1 MNTPIVGGAAA
12 LLLVW
17 LWLSR
22 QRTPQVLR
30 STDGAAI
37 AALNREQIAAL
48 RMEPSSPGAAEFSLD
63 TDAAGDGAGG
73 QPDPEPP
80 FPAPGDRGAR
90 TRLLRQWALAY
101 ATAPEMRLEVMR
113 LARAWGH
120 PATLPLLHQGLR
132 APDPAVVQE
141 AALAMARFR
150 GRGQA
155 RAPLLVQPGLPRNV
169 ARTR

>member
-17 LWLSR
+17 LWFSR
-22 QRTPQVLR
+22 RRAPQLLR
-30 STDGAAI
+30 STDASAI

-48 RMEPSSPGAAEFSLD
+48 SF
-63 TDAAGDGAGG
+63 DAASPAPSGISTGG
-73 QPDPEPP
+73 EETTPP
-80 FPAPGDRGAR
+80 LPPVVFPAPGDGGAR
-90 TRLLRQWALAY
+90 ARLMRQWLHAY
-101 ATAPEMRLEVMR
+101 AAVPETRLEVMR

-120 PATLPLLHQGLR
+120 PATLPLLHRGLC

-150 GRGQA
+150 GHRLAGSPQ
-155 RAPLLVQPGLPRNV
+155 RRQPPLPRNV

>member
-17 LWLSR
+17 LWFSR
-22 QRTPQVLR
+22 RRAPQLLR
-30 STDGAAI
+30 STDASAI

-48 RMEPSSPGAAEFSLD
+48 SLD
-63 TDAAGDGAGG
+63 APSPAPPGIPAGG
-73 QPDPEPP
+73 EEPMP
-80 FPAPGDRGAR
+80 PVPPVVFPAPGDGGAR
-90 TRLLRQWALAY
+90 ARLLRQWLHAY
-101 ATAPEMRLEVMR
+101 AAVPETRLEVMR
-113 LARAWGH
+113 LARVWGH
-120 PATLPLLHQGLR
+120 PATLPLLHLGLR

-150 GRGQA
+150 GHRLAGSPQL
-155 RAPLLVQPGLPRNV
+155 RQSTLPRNV

>member
-22 QRTPQVLR
+22 QRTPQLLR

-48 RMEPSSPGAAEFSLD
+48 RMEPPSSDNPECLPVVDGAA
-63 TDAAGDGAGG
+63 DGAGG
-73 QPDPEPP
+73 QQGTPP
-80 FPAPGDRGAR
+80 SFPAPGDGGAR
-90 TRLLRQWALAY
+90 TRLLREWSQAY
-101 ATAPEMRLEVMR
+101 ATVPAMRLQVMR

-120 PATLPLLHQGLR
+120 PATLPLVRRGLR

-150 GRGQA
+150 GGGQVA
-155 RAPLLVQPGLPRNV
+155 APQAGQPRLPRNV

>member
-17 LWLSR
+17 LWFSR
-22 QRTPQVLR
+22 RRAPQLLR
-30 STDGAAI
+30 STDASAI

-48 RMEPSSPGAAEFSLD
+48 NLDAPSPAPPGIP
-63 TDAAGDGAGG
+63 AGG
-73 QPDPEPP
+73 EKPTLPVPP
-80 FPAPGDRGAR
+80 VVFPAPGDGGAR
-90 TRLLRQWALAY
+90 ARLLRQWLHAY
-101 ATAPEMRLEVMR
+101 AAVPETRLEVMR

-120 PATLPLLHQGLR
+120 PATLPLLHLGLR

-150 GRGQA
+150 GHRLAGSPQL
-155 RAPLLVQPGLPRNV
+155 RQPTLPRNV